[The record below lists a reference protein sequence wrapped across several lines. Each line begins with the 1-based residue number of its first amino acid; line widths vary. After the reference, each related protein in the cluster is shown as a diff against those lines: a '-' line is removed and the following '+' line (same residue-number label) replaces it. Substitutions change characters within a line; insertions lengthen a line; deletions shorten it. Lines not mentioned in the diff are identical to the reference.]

1 MHELGQGM
9 KRKPSVPAE
18 YLALLRDYRREEK
31 SEKEQALKNNT
42 ESNDS
47 ESDVEF
53 EDVKLDNESTD
64 QPNSDEIHSNVPSGP
79 SSEHEEAPFDSDV
92 EEEMNDIS
100 LNPEDRD
107 NITVSIDSSQASH
120 LTGGRAKKKGMS
132 KQERLFYHKLYLMA
146 WMVYSKHRN
155 SWASHPMILERL
167 KLFLPEEINDEL
179 HPPAHLTT
187 FLKSKQFVNGLLHA
201 MGAWNEN
208 FDVISSG
215 HEDPPS
221 PSNFEALNEQI
232 TDMQGSKA
240 TLGIGF
246 VALMRSIGLE
256 ARLVCSLQPPDNLN
270 STPSKNV
277 NPFSSP
283 SPIFWAEILDPYAN
297 KWASVDPLTST
308 FKLPNRTKVKLKL
321 EPSLSDPANE
331 MRYCIAWNVNNE
343 ARDVTRR
350 YASNY
355 NSRARKKRIT
365 YVDEGSIEWLDR
377 LYAHFANYRTLGK
390 RDKEEISELAKYPRL
405 DGIPQRA
412 QDFIG
417 HPEYAL
423 PDQLHY
429 NEVLR
434 EGATH
439 SGVLTLKNQKKPTY
453 IYRRSDV
460 LTCRTA
466 QTWYRNYGRVLK
478 PLEQPVTHRSQTNRL
493 TGESEETGMYTFDQ
507 TEPYVPPEVSS
518 DGEVP
523 KSQYRTIDLFC
534 PNMLPKGAVHIIDKR
549 AAKAAKFLRID
560 YANAVVK
567 IEYGKRGAQSIYS
580 GIVVARQFAE
590 AVVLVLRGY
599 RQLERQEAQDAE
611 NRRII
616 ALWRKFIV
624 GIQIWERVETMNPQ
638 HETNLSDDGE
648 DGDDTDYED
657 SGAED
662 SSVEEL
668 NVRTVPQQKTARSS
682 TDGNNSPSLDS
693 DDSFGDKDIDD
704 IDL

>member
-1 MHELGQGM
+1 MHGMGLGM

-31 SEKEQALKNNT
+31 IEREQNT
-42 ESNDS
+42 AKASQNNDS
-47 ESDVEF
+47 DSDIDF
-53 EDVKLDNESTD
+53 EDVKLDNEDTGPHNDKIDSDTKTGNSSPQAEAYID
-64 QPNSDEIHSNVPSGP
+64 SDEEN
-79 SSEHEEAPFDSDV
+79 
-92 EEEMNDIS
+92 EMNNVS
-100 LNPEDRD
+100 LDPDDRD

-120 LTGGRAKKKGMS
+120 LTRGRTKKKGMS
-132 KQERLFYHKLYLMA
+132 KKERLFYHKLYLMA
-146 WMVYSKHRN
+146 WMIYSKQRN
-155 SWASHPMILERL
+155 IWTNHPLILERL
-167 KLFLPEEINDEL
+167 RLFLPEDIKAEL
-179 HPPAHLTT
+179 QPPAHLTT
-187 FLKSKQFVNGLLHA
+187 FLKSKQFVNGLIHA
-201 MGAWNEN
+201 MAAWNEN
-208 FDVISSG
+208 FDVIPTENEG
-215 HEDPPS
+215 APS
-221 PSNFEALNEQI
+221 PRNFEEFNDQI
-232 TDMQGSKA
+232 TNMQGSKA
-240 TLGIGF
+240 TLGLGF

-256 ARLVCSLQPPDNLN
+256 SRLVCSLQPPDNLN
-270 STPSKNV
+270 TTPSRTV
-277 NPFSSP
+277 DPFSSP
-283 SPIFWAEILDPYAN
+283 SPIFWAEVWDSFAN
-297 KWASVDPLTST
+297 KWAAVDPLTST
-308 FKLPNRTKVKLKL
+308 FRLPNRTKVKLKL

-331 MRYCIAWNVNNE
+331 MRYCISWNEQNK

-355 NSRARKKRIT
+355 NARARKKRIS
-365 YVDEGSIEWLDR
+365 YVDEDSIEWLNR

-390 RDKEEISELAKYPRL
+390 RDKEEILELSKYPRL
-405 DGIPQRA
+405 EGIPQRA

-434 EGATH
+434 EGAMH
-439 SGVLTLKNQKKPTY
+439 SGVLTLKNQKKPIY

-460 LTCRTA
+460 LVCRTA

-507 TEPYVPPEVSS
+507 TEPYVPPDVSV
-518 DGEVP
+518 DGEIP

-534 PNMLPKGAVHIIDKR
+534 SNMLPKGAVHIIDKR
-549 AAKAAKFLRID
+549 AAKAAKFLRVD

-590 AVVLVLRGY
+590 AVVLVLKGF
-599 RQLERQEAQDAE
+599 RQLERQEAQEAE
-611 NRRII
+611 NFRII
-616 ALWRKFIV
+616 SLWRKFII

-638 HETNLSDDGE
+638 RGAISPDD
-648 DGDDTDYED
+648 DGDDDDYDDDYEESND
-657 SGAED
+657 GEGPSG
-662 SSVEEL
+662 
-668 NVRTVPQQKTARSS
+668 RTPQQKENTAHLSTGASS
-682 TDGNNSPSLDS
+682 SNLDS
-693 DDSFGDKDIDD
+693 EDSFGDKDIDE